1 MYKTDYNQGGR
12 PVPNRTPQS
21 EGAARAL
28 IGMAGLLRH
37 GIAVVAALGGGTINP
52 RTAAGIEN
60 DAALIEGYGRHF
72 AEDGD
77 IVFSQLETLINETA
91 EQSANKAL
99 AVSGELAA
107 LVMLRDIFG
116 SVQDFYDAVA
126 KIEAK
131 EDEQDF
137 VDDLTGPFGRPTVS
151 GRVNPFG
158 RQSKGPGNS

>member
-60 DAALIEGYGRHF
+60 DAALVEGYGRHF

-77 IVFSQLETLINETA
+77 IVFSQLETLISETA

-116 SVQDFYDAVA
+116 SVQEG
-126 KIEAK
+126 IEAK
-131 EDEQDF
+131 DEQDF

-158 RQSKGPGNS
+158 RQSKGPSNS